1 MEMIDI
7 ITRLRQQQQGMLR
20 KGEFAFINRSD
31 IVELLTIVDALRAE
45 RDEARRLLKDV
56 VDMMRDN
63 MAHDATHPHHLCDFI
78 HRPDI
83 GMCKVCEDW
92 TDAMVM
98 CYPDDFQDEED
109 GK

>member
-31 IVELLTIVDALRAE
+31 IVELLTMVDALRVDLEVMTQEHRAACQDRDLMIRE
-45 RDEARRLLKDV
+45 RDEARRMYCGRVSRDV
-56 VDMMRDN
+56 QP
-63 MAHDATHPHHLCDFI
+63 DAF
-78 HRPDI
+78 DI
-83 GMCKVCEDW
+83 AKNHGWDC
-92 TDAMVM
+92 
-98 CYPDDFQDEED
+98 FEED

>member
-31 IVELLTIVDALRAE
+31 IVELLTMVDALRVDLEVMTQEHRAACQDRDLMIRE
-45 RDEARRLLKDV
+45 RDEARQMYCK
-56 VDMMRDN
+56 MTSRDN
-63 MAHDATHPHHLCDFI
+63 VESARYIADRHGWDCF
-78 HRPDI
+78 
-83 GMCKVCEDW
+83 K
-92 TDAMVM
+92 
-98 CYPDDFQDEED
+98 ED

>member
-31 IVELLTIVDALRAE
+31 IVELLTMVDALRVDLEVMTQEHRAACQDRDLMIRE
-45 RDEARRLLKDV
+45 RDEARREILLWVKERCSWV
-56 VDMMRDN
+56 EMTQEIKQRGWEY
-63 MAHDATHPHHLCDFI
+63 L
-78 HRPDI
+78 
-83 GMCKVCEDW
+83 K
-92 TDAMVM
+92 
-98 CYPDDFQDEED
+98 ED

>member
-31 IVELLTIVDALRAE
+31 IVELLTMVDALRVDLEVMTQEHRAACQDRDLMIRE
-45 RDEARRLLKDV
+45 RDEARREV
-56 VDMMRDN
+56 CNMMHKTGFLNGDYADSRGWD
-63 MAHDATHPHHLCDFI
+63 CFK
-78 HRPDI
+78 R
-83 GMCKVCEDW
+83 
-92 TDAMVM
+92 
-98 CYPDDFQDEED
+98 ED

>member
-31 IVELLTIVDALRAE
+31 IVELLTMVDALRVDLEVMTQEHRAACQDRDLMIRE
-45 RDEARRLLKDV
+45 RDDARREILLWVKERCSWV
-56 VDMMRDN
+56 ELAEEIKKRGWEY
-63 MAHDATHPHHLCDFI
+63 L
-78 HRPDI
+78 
-83 GMCKVCEDW
+83 K
-92 TDAMVM
+92 
-98 CYPDDFQDEED
+98 ED